1 MLDEDYSAES
11 LKASVGKNMILT
23 KSDTNKGIKQESESF
38 EELDAMQLT
47 VLIKSNNDRINSA

>member
-1 MLDEDYSAES
+1 
-11 LKASVGKNMILT
+11 MILT